1 MNWYWSEATDEERR
15 LHDKMGE
22 LDDCFLDMRF
32 EPDTAPYKLI
42 RCQSKIDESDE
53 WFDDE
58 APRPE
63 ELEYFSYT
71 FFKTRIVDLDDCLGC
86 YNAAEQTLS
95 VAPVAVGEN
104 SVLLHE
110 MIHLHES
117 MINELPL
124 HYHDM
129 LLWSLYQDLREKI
142 RGLDDAINQHAH
154 ILNEH
159 TIYSQGGLHD
169 ILFLLKSFDLDI
181 RYQYPLGTVFGYGR
195 IDDFKYL
202 QYD

>member
-1 MNWYWSEATDEERR
+1 MPLGVAAFPAHDFMDNWRPGGTKSGKPFTNSR
-15 LHDKMGE
+15 LT
-22 LDDCFLDMRF
+22 FNI
-32 EPDTAPYKLI
+32 AN
-42 RCQSKIDESDE
+42 QS
-53 WFDDE
+53 F
-58 APRPE
+58 
-63 ELEYFSYT
+63 YFGKVGVTSFT
-71 FFKTRIVDLDDCLGC
+71 NIHFKTRIVDLDDCLGC
-86 YNAAEQTLS
+86 YNSAEQTLS
-95 VAPVAVGEN
+95 VSPVAVGEN

-117 MINELPL
+117 VINELPL

-142 RGLDDAINQHAH
+142 KGLDDAINQHAH

-181 RYQYPLGTVFGYGR
+181 RYQCPLGTVFGYGR